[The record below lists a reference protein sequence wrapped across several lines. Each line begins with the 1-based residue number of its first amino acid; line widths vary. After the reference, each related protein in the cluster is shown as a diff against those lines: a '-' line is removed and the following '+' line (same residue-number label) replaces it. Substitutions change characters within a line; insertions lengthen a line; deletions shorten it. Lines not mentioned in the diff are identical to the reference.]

1 MRTAKLILALLF
13 VACFSL
19 ATYLQPRQPAREQG
33 TGSSG
38 FLAAALGDGR
48 KLFANEVFAKADA
61 YFHRGNYPSIF
72 DLNARKEE
80 NHMSGEAGHE
90 EHEHSEDEHEEHA
103 EVPPPAHDWIER
115 FGQNFRPTVHVHLE
129 KGEEREMLPWLR
141 LSAELDPHSIE
152 TYTVASYWL
161 RKRLNK
167 ADDAEQFLR
176 EGLKANPDDP
186 EILNELAWLEFE
198 NKKDFARAENIWK
211 AALRKWHETEDSKK
225 EPNKPVLRAILDGL
239 VQLNLGQNRTSEAIP
254 YLKQLKEISPNPDQV
269 QERIDELMSKA
280 ETPASKQ

>member
-1 MRTAKLILALLF
+1 MLKARLIGALLF

-19 ATYLQPRQPAREQG
+19 ATYLQINEPATEQG
-33 TGSSG
+33 AKSGS
-38 FLAAALGDGR
+38 FLAVALGDGR

-80 NHMSGEAGHE
+80 NHMAGEASHEGHDELSE
-90 EHEHSEDEHEEHA
+90 EEHEEHA
-103 EVPPPAHDWIER
+103 EGPPPAHDWIER

-141 LSAELDPHSIE
+141 LSAELDPHNIE

-198 NKKDFARAENIWK
+198 NKKDFTRAENIWK
-211 AALRKWHETEDSKK
+211 AALRRWHEVEDSKK

-239 VQLNLGQNRTSEAIP
+239 VQLKLGEDHTSEAIA
-254 YLKQLKEISPNPDQV
+254 YLKQLKEISPDPDRV
-269 QERIDELMSKA
+269 QERIDDLTGKTEA
-280 ETPASKQ
+280 PASK